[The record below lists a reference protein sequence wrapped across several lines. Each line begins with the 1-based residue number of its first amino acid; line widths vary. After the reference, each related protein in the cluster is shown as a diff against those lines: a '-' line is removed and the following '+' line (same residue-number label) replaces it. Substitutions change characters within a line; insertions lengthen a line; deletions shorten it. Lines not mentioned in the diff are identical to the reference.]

1 MNKKMLKQDLN
12 LKYFAS
18 KYKIKSDSQIM
29 KTLNSIF
36 LNLKVKIYLFS
47 SIKIQKSKADPA
59 FVARGAYPSPSVLSK
74 LLRIIL
80 SSKK

>member
-1 MNKKMLKQDLN
+1 MLKQDLN

-47 SIKIQKSKADPA
+47 SIKIQKSIADPD
-59 FVARGAYPSPSVLSK
+59 FCSQRCLP
-74 LLRIIL
+74 
-80 SSKK
+80 